1 VVSSARLACLALL
14 LAGAACGSPALSGP
28 DLGPESPATPP
39 PPPPGPAAQYEF
51 GAKFEPPVGRVVHGM
66 GQWAAFN
73 AKYTGLLGPG
83 IQPASE
89 LMFITLADTLRPWN
103 PAQIAA
109 SLAKIA
115 AAGRIPL
122 ADIALRGNQPTPAEL
137 AQLPDPLFAVDDEVA
152 GGSKWDSRL
161 LDLAQLFAA
170 YKKPVLLRIGGEFNG
185 WWNGYH
191 PFLFPKA
198 FRKVVNLFRAAGADN
213 VAFVWCY
220 EPAAPADFADADAT
234 GTPKWYP
241 GTDVVDWFS
250 IDLFSS
256 ADVGGPV
263 TGHGGG
269 STAFGKTLAFLD
281 FAVAN
286 RKPVVIAESSPSHF
300 DLANASSATAAWTE
314 WFMPYFAL
322 IGARSEI
329 KWFTYINYDWTKAS
343 YYDGLGWQNNDLS
356 ANPALSA
363 LYAAELGKPR
373 YLHAPELALLKDF
386 GRYP

>member
-1 VVSSARLACLALL
+1 MVSSARLACLALL

-198 FRKVVNLFRAAGADN
+198 FRKVVNLFRAAGAAN

-220 EPAAPADFADADAT
+220 EPAAPGDFADTDAS
-234 GTPKWYP
+234 GNPKWYP
-241 GTDVVDWFS
+241 GPDVVDWFS
-250 IDLFSS
+250 IDLFG
-256 ADVGGPV
+256 ATDVGGPV

-269 STAFGKTLAFLD
+269 ATSFGKTLAYLD
-281 FAVAN
+281 FARAGQ
-286 RKPVVIAESSPSHF
+286 KPVVIAESAPSHF
-300 DLANASSATAAWTE
+300 DLATASGAASAWAE
-314 WFMPYFAL
+314 WFTPYFGL
-322 IGARSEI
+322 IAARSEI
-329 KWFTYINYDWTKAS
+329 KWFTYINYDWSLAS
-343 YYDGLGWQNNDLS
+343 YYDDMGWKNNDLS
-356 ANPALSA
+356 ASPSLSA
-363 LYAAELGKPR
+363 LYSSELARPK
-373 YLHAPELALLKDF
+373 YLHAPELSLVKDF
-386 GRYP
+386 AKYK